1 MDATTT
7 RRPLFA
13 RLALLASLLA
23 VVAVLAAC
31 GDDDDDGG
39 GSNSGNGGGGAVSAE
54 SFCKE
59 VKKIFT
65 SQQDGG
71 AQAFQNAIKSLQKV
85 DPPDDIA
92 DEWKTVMN
100 AWDAKDPSEVDLQ
113 ATQKA
118 GTKVQTFVRDECGVS
133 GQN

>member
-1 MDATTT
+1 MDAPNT

-39 GSNSGNGGGGAVSAE
+39 GGSNGGNGGGGAVSAE

-59 VKKIFT
+59 VKTIFT
-65 SQQDGG
+65 SQDSS

-85 DPPDDIA
+85 EPPDDIA
-92 DEWKTVMN
+92 DEWKTVMD

-118 GTKVQTFVRDECGVS
+118 GTKVQTFVREECGVS
-133 GQN
+133 GGN

>member
-1 MDATTT
+1 MDATTP

-13 RLALLASLLA
+13 RLAALASLLA
-23 VVAVLAAC
+23 IVAVLASC
-31 GDDDDDGG
+31 GDDDDGG
-39 GSNSGNGGGGAVSAE
+39 GNGGGGDGGTVSAE

-59 VKKIFT
+59 VKTIFT
-65 SQQDGG
+65 SQGDGG
-71 AQAFQNAIKSLQKV
+71 AEAFQNAIERLQKV

-92 DEWKTVMN
+92 EDWNTVMD
-100 AWDAKDPSEVDLQ
+100 AWDAKDASEVDLQ

-118 GTKVQTFVRDECGVS
+118 GTKVQKFIRDECGVS

>member
-1 MDATTT
+1 MDATT

-13 RLALLASLLA
+13 RLALFASLLA
-23 VVAVLAAC
+23 IVAVLAAC
-31 GDDDDDGG
+31 GDDDDDAGG
-39 GSNSGNGGGGAVSAE
+39 GSGGGDGGGSVSAE

-59 VKKIFT
+59 VKTIFT
-65 SQQDGG
+65 SQDGG
-71 AQAFQNAIKSLQKV
+71 AQAFQNAIDRLQKV

-92 DEWKTVMN
+92 DEWNTVMD

-118 GTKVQTFVRDECGVS
+118 GTKVQNFVREECGVS